1 MELTEDTLLGGRVRL
16 RQTKRGLRAGLDAV
30 MLAAG
35 VSAKPGE
42 TVLEAG
48 AGTGAAI
55 LCLMAR
61 VPGLHGVAVERDPA
75 LCDLLRENAMLN
87 GARLTVIEGDIA
99 DPAVAARL
107 PRCDRALANP
117 PYWPKGT
124 RPPDPLRAG
133 ATHEA
138 DVPLEAWV
146 RFCARALRRGGSVT
160 IILPSARL
168 SDGVSAMRAAGCG
181 GIWLRALQPLAGASA
196 KRIVLCARVG
206 SRAPDAVLPGVALH
220 AAGGGWT
227 EGAAALLEGRRV
239 LFWSYPGEPW
249 SVPVPSA

>member
-35 VSAKPGE
+35 VPAKPGE
-42 TVLEAG
+42 TVLDAG

-75 LCDLLRENAMLN
+75 LCELLRENAKLN

-117 PYWPKGT
+117 PYWPQGT

-138 DVPLEAWV
+138 ELPLEAWV
-146 RFCARALRRGGSVT
+146 RFCARALRRRGSVT
-160 IILPSARL
+160 IILPAARL
-168 SDGVSAMRAAGCG
+168 SDGVLAMRAAGCG
-181 GIWLRALQPLAGASA
+181 GLWLRALHPAAGAPA
-196 KRIVLCARVG
+196 KRILLCGQVD
-206 SRAPDAVLPGVALH
+206 SRALDVVMPAVALH
-220 AAGGGWT
+220 AVDGGWT
-227 EGAAALLEGRRV
+227 EEAAGLLEGRRV
-239 LFWSYPGEPW
+239 LFWNYPGESW
-249 SVPVPSA
+249 SDVASTA